1 MPGACTARLVKAG
14 ELGGDS
20 ARKPGQLHAEPGEHE
35 AVGAR
40 IFVEEPVQVVQRA
53 PAMDH
58 QELAHVR
65 ADLIHLM
72 REQAR
77 RLDDLA
83 GGLAQDVRA
92 QGVRSLVLFGSIA
105 RREARPDSD
114 VDLVV
119 EFDRPVGYFA
129 LFRLRDQLADWLGR
143 PVDLAT
149 ADSLRPELR
158 QRVLS
163 EGLRA
168 A

>member
-1 MPGACTARLVKAG
+1 MVLQPEDVI
-14 ELGGDS
+14 
-20 ARKPGQLHAEPGEHE
+20 
-35 AVGAR
+35 AV
-40 IFVEEPVQVVQRA
+40 
-53 PAMDH
+53 
-58 QELAHVR
+58 LAKH
-65 ADLIHLM
+65 
-72 REQAR
+72 
-77 RLDDLA
+77 
-83 GGLAQDVRA
+83 AQDLRA
-92 QGVRSLVLFGSIA
+92 HGVRSLVLFGSIA

-114 VDLVV
+114 VDFVV

-129 LFRLRDQLADWLGR
+129 LFRLQDQLTQWLGH

>member
-1 MPGACTARLVKAG
+1 MILQPEDVIQTLA
-14 ELGGDS
+14 
-20 ARKPGQLHAEPGEHE
+20 
-35 AVGAR
+35 
-40 IFVEEPVQVVQRA
+40 
-53 PAMDH
+53 
-58 QELAHVR
+58 AHVP
-65 ADLIHLM
+65 AL
-72 REQAR
+72 
-77 RLDDLA
+77 
-83 GGLAQDVRA
+83 RA

-119 EFDRPVGYFA
+119 EFDHPIGYFA